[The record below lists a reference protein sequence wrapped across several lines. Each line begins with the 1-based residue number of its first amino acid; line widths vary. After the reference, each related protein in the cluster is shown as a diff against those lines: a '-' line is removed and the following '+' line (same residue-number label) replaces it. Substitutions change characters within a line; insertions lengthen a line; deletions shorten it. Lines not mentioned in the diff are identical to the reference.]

1 MSRSPADRLPPDD
14 ADELDEVV
22 LYQEV
27 ADHVALVTLNRP
39 EKRNAVN
46 AAVARGLD
54 DAVKRSEADRNIR
67 VVILTSSHPSVFCAG
82 ADLAEVA
89 AGGARTRL
97 YTPDGGFAGFVDQVR
112 QKPWIAAAQGSIV
125 AGGLEIALACELRV
139 VARASQLGL
148 PEVKRGLIAGAGG
161 LTRLPKAVPMAIA
174 LEMIATGRPIDA
186 DRAYEIGLV
195 NRVVPADQLMDT
207 AIELAEEIAACAPLA
222 VYGALELAKAA
233 PQLSEDEGRRLTELA
248 LDRIRATN
256 DFREGPQAFLEKRPP
271 EWTGT

>member
-1 MSRSPADRLPPDD
+1 VSRLPADGQPTKDVE
-14 ADELDEVV
+14 ATEEVV
-22 LYQEV
+22 LYQQI
-27 ADHVALVTLNRP
+27 ADHVVLVTLNRP

-54 DAVKRSEADRNIR
+54 AAVKRSEVDPNIR

-89 AGGARTRL
+89 AGDARTRC

-112 QKPWIAAAQGSIV
+112 RKPWIAAAQGSIV

-161 LTRLPKAVPMAIA
+161 LTRLPKAVPIAVA
-174 LEMIATGRPIDA
+174 LEMVATGRPIDA
-186 DRAYEIGLV
+186 ERAYQVGLV
-195 NRVVPADQLMDT
+195 NRVVPADQLMDS
-207 AIELAEEIAACAPLA
+207 AIELAEEIATGAPLA
-222 VYGALELAKAA
+222 VYSALELAKAA
-233 PQLSEDEGRRLTELA
+233 PQISEAEGRRMTEVA
-248 LDRIRATN
+248 LDRVRATN